1 MKNKEA
7 NIGTQ
12 SNELNVYGLSRSWF
26 DWCFENPDLIT
37 PNHTA
42 LYFFCIE
49 HCNRLGWKQKFG
61 LPTTMAKEA
70 IGIHSYNTYIK
81 TLNDLIAFG
90 FIKLIEKSKNQ
101 YSSNIIALSYNN
113 KALDKALD
121 KAFINHTSKQRESTS
136 ESSSSIDIQDTNLQD
151 NNSTNLQNK
160 NKLLSELKSSDV
172 VNVEYLEYTLSFW
185 NLFKK
190 NLIEAGTST
199 KKLDR
204 AKSSWVDDMRKLIET
219 DKKTP
224 QELKIVFE
232 FLQKNDFWKKNIQSI
247 SKLREKFD
255 TLILNA
261 KNDTKKPTSSN
272 SNDDRRDKLQQLQQN
287 ALDVLKYASNS

>member
-121 KAFINHTSKQRESTS
+121 KAFINHTLKQCESTS

-287 ALDVLKYASNS
+287 ALDLLKYASNS